1 MVGPDKQFDQGEA
14 LKNAMEIFWAK
25 GFEATSMQALVEAM
39 GVNRASMYQTFGNK
53 EALFNAAMQQ
63 YIESSLQY
71 IKGLLKAS
79 NSPLNNIKNLL
90 HELVNQSITNKFSG
104 CFVSNTAAEL
114 APHRAD
120 IAKQVRDFWLEL
132 EKMFE
137 QALQQ
142 AKQKQEIKQDIEIK
156 KMASFINSTLQGL
169 MIKTK
174 AEYDR
179 TSLDN
184 DIDCLISMLKK

>member
-1 MVGPDKQFDQGEA
+1 
-14 LKNAMEIFWAK
+14 
-25 GFEATSMQALVEAM
+25 M

-79 NSPLNNIKNLL
+79 DSPLNNIKNLL
-90 HELVNQSITNKFSG
+90 HELVKQSIANKFSG

-120 IAKQVRDFWLEL
+120 IAKQIRGFWLEL

-137 QALQQ
+137 QVLQQ
-142 AKQKQEIKQDIEIK
+142 AEQKQEIKQDVDIK

-179 TSLDN
+179 ASLDN
-184 DIDCLISMLKK
+184 DINCLVSMIKK